1 MNKALFTLLF
11 FPFLALSQ
19 NGCWNDIYSGRAN
32 SVFLK
37 NDGSTW
43 MTGQNVNGQLG
54 VGNNTNSNQLI
65 NLNISGFVKFA
76 LGDYHV
82 LAIKSDG
89 TLWGWGQNNLG
100 QLGDGTLVD
109 KNLPVQIGTD
119 NNWIEISTGR
129 RHSTA
134 IKSNGTLWA
143 WGYNVDGSL
152 GVGNTNEY
160 LMPIQVGT
168 DTNWS
173 KISMGYYHS
182 IAIKTNGTLWAWGWN
197 DFGQIGDGTFSPEG
211 FKTSPIQ
218 IGTDQT
224 WFMVKGG
231 NAHTIALKNDGTL
244 WGWGWNAFGQLGDST
259 TIDRLLPVQIGN
271 STNWTSISVGLGHTL
286 ALNSNGNIFSCGLNN
301 AGQLGQGTINSDPN
315 SSLTQISLSNSI
327 IKISCGSH
335 FCNIIDSNNNV
346 ISFGSNISGQF
357 GNGNNTSNI
366 TPSNYVD
373 CSTLS
378 IDYFETNPQSIKI
391 FPNPS
396 KNYITIQQKNELI
409 ENYNFMI
416 IDLFGRVVKKGN
428 SKLNEHIN
436 IETLANGNYIIQIET
451 DKGEKLIEKLVKN

>member
-1 MNKALFTLLF
+1 MNKALITLLF
-11 FPFLALSQ
+11 FPFLVLSQ
-19 NGCWNDIYSGRAN
+19 NGCWNDVYSGRVN

-43 MTGQNVNGQLG
+43 ITGQNVNGQLG
-54 VGNNTNSNQLI
+54 VGNNTNSNQLTNI
-65 NLNISGFVKFA
+65 NISGFVKFA
-76 LGDYHV
+76 VGDYHV

-143 WGYNVDGSL
+143 WGYNADGSL

-160 LMPIQVGT
+160 LTPIQVGI

-182 IAIKTNGTLWAWGWN
+182 IAIKTNGTLWTWGWN
-197 DFGQIGDGTFSPEG
+197 DFGQIGDGTTV
-211 FKTSPIQ
+211 FKTAPIQ
-218 IGTDQT
+218 IGTNQT
-224 WFMVKGG
+224 WFMAKGG
-231 NAHTIALKNDGTL
+231 NAHTIALRNDGTL
-244 WGWGWNAFGQLGDST
+244 WGWGWNQFGQLGDGT

-271 STNWTSISVGLGHTL
+271 STNWASVSVGRGHTL
-286 ALNSNGNIFSCGLNN
+286 VLNSNGNIFSCGLNN
-301 AGQLGQGTINSDPN
+301 SGQLGQGIINTNAN

-327 IKISCGSH
+327 IKIASGSH
-335 FCNIIDSNNNV
+335 FNNIIDSNNNV
-346 ISFGSNISGQF
+346 ISFGSNSSGQF

-366 TPSNYVD
+366 LPLNYIN
-373 CSTLS
+373 CSTLNTVS
-378 IDYFETNPQSIKI
+378 YVRNIIDFKLY
-391 FPNPS
+391 PNPS
-396 KNYITIQQKNELI
+396 SDYITIQQEHEDISIRKF
-409 ENYNFMI
+409 NFKI
-416 IDLFGRVVKKGN
+416 IDFLGRIVKSGN
-428 SKLNEHIN
+428 SKFNEQIN
-436 IETLANGNYIIQIET
+436 IENLTKGNYIIQLET
-451 DKGEKLIEKLVKN
+451 EKREKFTKKLVKY